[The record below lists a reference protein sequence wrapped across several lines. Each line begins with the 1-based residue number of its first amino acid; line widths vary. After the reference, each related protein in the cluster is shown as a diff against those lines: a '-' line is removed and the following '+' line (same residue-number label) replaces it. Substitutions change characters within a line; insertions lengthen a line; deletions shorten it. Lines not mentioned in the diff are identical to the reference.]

1 MREVKLITTE
11 ELVKD
16 LEDFLDWAHREGR
29 VLYTY
34 CGKSCSARSKTGF
47 QKDGDLPIPDLEDVT
62 LGTETATTRSHVVRV
77 NEV

>member
-1 MREVKLITTE
+1 MHKAMTTE

-34 CGKSCSARSKTGF
+34 YGKSCSASDETVLQG
-47 QKDGDLPIPDLEDVT
+47 DGGLPIPDLKDVT
-62 LGTETATTRSHVVRV
+62 LGNETATTRKHVVRV